1 VITGIA
7 LLTFP
12 IYGLFLLGGIL
23 AYSLLIFI
31 AALVSTRSIKIA
43 TLSIFAANIQLFAYG
58 KGFAE
63 EGLKK
68 MLNNTA
74 V

>member
-1 VITGIA
+1 VLTGIA
-7 LLTFP
+7 LLAMP
-12 IYGLFLLGGIL
+12 IYGLILLAGIVG
-23 AYSLLIFI
+23 YSLLIFI
-31 AALVSTRSIKIA
+31 SALVSTKSVKIA

-68 MLNNTA
+68 MFNSTA
-74 V
+74 A